1 MSEDFVSRL
10 LNPSLSARLQYYKL
24 SVLAVNNVE
33 ANCSSEKVQPNMSMF
48 VKFSYYVNVISLNH
62 NVVIVDVLCSSYV
75 HYYV

>member
-48 VKFSYYVNVISLNH
+48 VRFSY
-62 NVVIVDVLCSSYV
+62 
-75 HYYV
+75 

>member
-48 VKFSYYVNVISLNH
+48 VKFSYYVISLNH
-62 NVVIVDVLCSSYV
+62 NVVIVDVLCSCYV
-75 HYYV
+75 HYYI